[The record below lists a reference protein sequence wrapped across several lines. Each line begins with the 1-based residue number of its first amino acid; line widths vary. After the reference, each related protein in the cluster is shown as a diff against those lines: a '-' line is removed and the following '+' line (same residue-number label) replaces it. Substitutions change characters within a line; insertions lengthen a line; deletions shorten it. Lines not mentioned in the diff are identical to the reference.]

1 MKNKHMLKTLVLGLV
16 VVLMIMGTIVIEQ
29 NRCAMAY
36 QGCGAVF
43 IFSTI
48 IKKGNGNSF

>member
-1 MKNKHMLKTLVLGLV
+1 MVPSSQPSGSH
-16 VVLMIMGTIVIEQ
+16 VVLQITIEQ